1 MRDPDTFRKGF
12 GEVLDRIAPM
22 QGAKRRRFRQW
33 ALADSADRVAPRTI
47 GLRKGAAP
55 INLGDLRSSARE

>member
-1 MRDPDTFRKGF
+1 MRDPDPLSQPL
-12 GEVLDRIAPM
+12 GESFDRIAPM